1 VVEAVG
7 VTVLVVVPVTVPIPW
22 SMVRVVALLVCQARV
37 TAVPEVT
44 VVGVAVKEEIVGSV
58 AGGGGVWV
66 VEIPATVII
75 PAPGIVAVTFCPAL
89 TVTLESVVVT
99 SLTV

>member
-7 VTVLVVVPVTVPIPW
+7 VTVLEVVPVTVPIPW

-58 AGGGGVWV
+58 AGGGGGRGVWV
-66 VEIPATVII
+66 PKTK
-75 PAPGIVAVTFCPAL
+75 L
-89 TVTLESVVVT
+89 
-99 SLTV
+99 